1 MLKFFPCISIKAK
14 LDFIGFIDPWIQ
26 VIFAMSATVEEG
38 YCSDSLITDF
48 NIHCDENH
56 CN

>member
-1 MLKFFPCISIKAK
+1 MDTSN
-14 LDFIGFIDPWIQ
+14 
-26 VIFAMSATVEEG
+26 FAMSATVEEG